1 MQGSNIVETSIL
13 SGVMLIF
20 YIILGRS
27 MGVDTW
33 VVITYPIVAA
43 LVWAYNNVITLRI
56 YNEQHNYNRE
66 LHSRVWYLYV
76 MKAFKYTYIALI
88 LSIIHH
94 LANLDTYEQFFMFLK
109 LDMYYILLFTI
120 VILAINRPT
129 RANKLR

>member
-1 MQGSNIVETSIL
+1 MQGSNIVETSII

-56 YNEQHNYNRE
+56 YNEQHNYTRE
-66 LHSRVWYLYV
+66 LHSRIWYLYV

-109 LDMYYILLFTI
+109 LDMYYILMFTI
-120 VILAINRPT
+120 VILAVNKPT